1 MEKAV
6 SLLVSQGKRVWIV
19 LQIPPLDRSVPRWL
33 ALHAADQSE
42 VWIDSHHLE
51 EVTNLRPFFD
61 RLSNQYGVTLLDPLP
76 YLCRPDRKCIIAHNG
91 KAVYSDEYHLS
102 ASGSLLLADM
112 LRPAFEVM
120 KQGK

>member
-1 MEKAV
+1 
-6 SLLVSQGKRVWIV
+6 
-19 LQIPPLDRSVPRWL
+19 
-33 ALHAADQSE
+33 
-42 VWIDSHHLE
+42 
-51 EVTNLRPFFD
+51 LRPFFD
-61 RLSNQYGVTLLDPLP
+61 RLSKQYGVTLLDPLP

-120 KQGK
+120 KHSK